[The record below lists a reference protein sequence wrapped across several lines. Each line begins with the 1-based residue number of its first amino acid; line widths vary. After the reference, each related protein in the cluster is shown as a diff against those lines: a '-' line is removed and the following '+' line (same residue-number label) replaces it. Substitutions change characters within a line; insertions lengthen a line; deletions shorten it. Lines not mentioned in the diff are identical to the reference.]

1 MPVAHNASGLLV
13 WGVMMFRGGTVV
25 ITKGMKPQDQF
36 ALIEKWQVTFMPMVP
51 VQLNYWMEARE
62 LMKRYDLSSLKQIGV
77 GAQKVKPEQARWCLE
92 ELRVAFGT
100 AFAMTEGPY
109 ISTRWDSPKEA
120 HMYTLGRPIIF
131 DPDVQIK
138 LVDEHNREVEEGKI
152 GEMISKGPLTFKGY
166 FRNEEENSKAF
177 DIHGFFHSGDLMSLR
192 PDGRYVVEG
201 RKKDMI
207 IRGGENVYPEPVED
221 LLAKHPQI
229 ACAAV
234 VGMPDPGLGERLCAF
249 VQLRAGQDFVLED
262 MKRYLQQ
269 EGLSVFQWPERIK
282 IVGGWPLTGVNK
294 IDKRLLRAYIAKRLF
309 EEGVIDKTFGNE
321 YLRNDHFTLDDL
333 LTGQVVITFTGA
345 LG

>member
-207 IRGGENVYPEPVED
+207 IRGEVNVYPEPVED
-221 LLAKHPQI
+221 LLSKHSKI